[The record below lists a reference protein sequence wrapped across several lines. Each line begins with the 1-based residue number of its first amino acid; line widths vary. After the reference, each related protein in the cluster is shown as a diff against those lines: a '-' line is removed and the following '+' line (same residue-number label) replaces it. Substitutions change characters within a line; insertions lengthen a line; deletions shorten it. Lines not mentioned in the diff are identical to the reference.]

1 MGWGLWGVLGGHRG
15 EMEESGL
22 GMLEGMVGWGV
33 GMLGD
38 WAGCCREHWG
48 KQKFP
53 VYWGLVMS

>member
-1 MGWGLWGVLGGHRG
+1 MLGGHRG